1 MNIRQIT
8 AFKELMLTGS
18 VSEAARNLNR
28 TQPSIS
34 HLIATLEHDLGVSL
48 FERRSGRL
56 HPVPEAHYLFE
67 ECQDLLH
74 RLDTISRTMKR
85 IKQMEQGELRI
96 VSMPGPSVFLLP
108 DLISQQVGGQPDVK
122 ATLLSRSSDAV
133 YQLVGAQQ
141 FDLGIADH
149 DPKRRVEA
157 SLVNTDL
164 FRFECLAALHID
176 DPLAKRSVV
185 TPEDLD
191 EKPMATLYQEHQSF
205 ELITSAFNTAGCML
219 APRFVTQYF
228 IPLLTY
234 VERGQASAIV
244 DPLTIET
251 YRRFRRDV
259 GDIVFI
265 PFKPTIVF
273 KVAMLTPGYR
283 PSSLLAGSFADQLTE
298 VFRRIGGTHE
308 PGTQNA

>member
-34 HLIATLEHDLGVSL
+34 HLIATLEDDLGISL
-48 FERRSGRL
+48 FERRRGRL

-74 RLDTISRTMKR
+74 RLETISRNMKR
-85 IKQMEQGELRI
+85 IKEMEQGELRI

-108 DLISQQVGGQPDVK
+108 DLISQHVGGQPEVK

-149 DPKRRVEA
+149 DPKRQVQA
-157 SLVNTDL
+157 SLVKSDI
-164 FRFECLAALHID
+164 FRFECLTALHVD
-176 DPLAKRSVV
+176 DPLAARSVI
-185 TPEDLD
+185 TPSDLD
-191 EKPMATLYQEHQSF
+191 GKPMANLYQEHHSF
-205 ELITSAFNTAGCML
+205 ELITDIFTSAGCRL
-219 APRFVTQYF
+219 IPRFVTQYF

-234 VERGQASAIV
+234 VERGQASAII

-251 YRRFRRDV
+251 YQRFRGETGKV
-259 GDIVFI
+259 VFVPFEPAI
-265 PFKPTIVF
+265 PFE
-273 KVAMLTPGYR
+273 VAMLTPAYKS
-283 PSSLLAGSFADQLTE
+283 PSLLASAFARRLTE
-298 VFRRIGGTHE
+298 AFQRIGRM
-308 PGTQNA
+308 QAVA

>member
-1 MNIRQIT
+1 MNIKQMT
-8 AFKELMLTGS
+8 AFRELMLTGS

-34 HLIATLEHDLGVSL
+34 HLIATLEVDLGITL
-48 FERRSGRL
+48 FARRGGRL
-56 HPVPEAHYLFE
+56 HPVPEAHYLFK

-74 RLDTISRTMKR
+74 RLDTISQNMKR
-85 IKQMEQGELRI
+85 IKEMEQGELRI

-108 DLISQQVGGQPDVK
+108 DLISQHVGAQPEVK

-133 YQLVGAQQ
+133 FQLVGGQQ

-149 DPKRRVEA
+149 DPKRIVET
-157 SLVNTDL
+157 SLVNTDV
-164 FRFECLAALHID
+164 FRFDCLCALHAD
-176 DPLAKRSVV
+176 NPLATRPII

-191 EKPMATLYQEHQSF
+191 ERPMATLYQDHRSF
-205 ELITSAFNTAGCML
+205 ELIAKAFTSMSSTMNV
-219 APRFVTQYF
+219 RFVTQYF

-251 YRRFRRDV
+251 YRRFR
-259 GDIVFI
+259 GDSGNVVFV
-265 PFKPTIVF
+265 PFKPVIDF
-273 KVAMLTPGYR
+273 SVAMLTPAYR
-283 PSSLLAGSFADQLTE
+283 PSSLLASAFAERLTVE
-298 VFRRIGGTHE
+298 FQRIGGTQA
-308 PGTQNA
+308 T